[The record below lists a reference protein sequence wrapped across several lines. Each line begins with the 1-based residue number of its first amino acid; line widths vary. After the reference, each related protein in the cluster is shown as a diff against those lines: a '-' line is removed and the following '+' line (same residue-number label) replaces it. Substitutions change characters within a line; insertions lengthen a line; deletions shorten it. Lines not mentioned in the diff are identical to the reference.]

1 MTAHMISERSG
12 RPGSPPPPPPKRIR
26 LRRSQSSS
34 ERTCLAGPPGRPRP
48 RRGVSPHG
56 PVPPVSPSGGSP
68 PLPASPPPQGPLLFA
83 KRPRTRLPHPIKM
96 LIAALYRYAKARKTV
111 ASRAGPPMSP
121 AMAHPADPL
130 TGLPHDERIRSRKL
144 AGGVATIIADATG
157 LTKAEGDTL
166 EQELRSAALA
176 MPGVEEARIAITAA
190 QTARTL
196 IAIGSG
202 KGGVGKSTVTANLAI
217 ALARRGKKVGLIDAD
232 VYGPSQP
239 TLLGSHDKPE
249 ADKEKLL
256 PVEAHGIK
264 FLSLGQLVS
273 PGHALAWRGPMA
285 TGALANL
292 VEAEWGDSELLLV
305 DLPPGTGDVQLSLI
319 QRSRPAGA
327 VIVSTPQDLSLIDAR
342 RAVDLFR
349 KTSVPVLG
357 IIENMAT
364 YECPHCGEESH
375 PFGSGGA
382 EAAATEMG
390 FPFLGRLPLSV
401 RIREASDA
409 GTPPAAS
416 EGPEAEAFVA
426 IARKLL
432 EALET
437 PVH

>member
-1 MTAHMISERSG
+1 
-12 RPGSPPPPPPKRIR
+12 
-26 LRRSQSSS
+26 
-34 ERTCLAGPPGRPRP
+34 
-48 RRGVSPHG
+48 
-56 PVPPVSPSGGSP
+56 
-68 PLPASPPPQGPLLFA
+68 
-83 KRPRTRLPHPIKM
+83 
-96 LIAALYRYAKARKTV
+96 
-111 ASRAGPPMSP
+111 
-121 AMAHPADPL
+121 MAHPADPL

-144 AGGVATIIADATG
+144 ANGVATIIADASG
-157 LTKAEGDTL
+157 LSKSEGQAL
-166 EQELRSAALA
+166 EEELRAAALA
-176 MPGVEEARIAITAA
+176 IPGVAEARVAMTAT
-190 QTARTL
+190 QTARTM

-217 ALARRGKKVGLIDAD
+217 ALAKAGRKVGLIDAD

-239 TLLGSHDKPE
+239 TLLGSHAKPE
-249 ADKEKLL
+249 AENEKLL
-256 PVEAHGIK
+256 PVAAHGIK

-292 VEAEWGDSELLLV
+292 VDAEWGDTELLLV

-357 IIENMAT
+357 MIENMAVYT
-364 YECPHCGEESH
+364 CPHCGEESH

-382 EAAATEMG
+382 EAAAVEMG
-390 FPFLGRLPLSV
+390 VPFLGRLPLSLS
-401 RIREASDA
+401 IREASDA
-409 GTPPAAS
+409 GNPPAAS
-416 EGPEAEAFVA
+416 DGPDAATFA
-426 IARKLL
+426 ALASRLL

-437 PVH
+437 PA